1 MSHSSCLIQ
10 FIIVYTKKC
19 SPSIKGSAPLKR
31 ADLDQF
37 QVFHHHG
44 MMPVYQ
50 VLLHITGMNQTEG
63 VIKYT
68 LEYSV
73 SAPPAD
79 DLTCLNSWR
88 SILHELHLV
97 GQSPDL
103 YQGYGYGNL
112 SQRRSSETDEFVITA
127 SQTGQYRVLT
137 AEQYVAIE
145 DCCVE
150 RNRVRAKGAMPPSS
164 EAMSHAIIYQLS
176 PATQCVMH
184 IHDQRLWHYALEND
198 MPATGSQVEFG
209 TVSMAQE
216 IERLMRE
223 AELVNTGLL
232 AMAGH
237 EDGLISFGDSVNQAG
252 FRLLKLWLAA
262 RGYL

>member
-1 MSHSSCLIQ
+1 M
-10 FIIVYTKKC
+10 
-19 SPSIKGSAPLKR
+19 R
-31 ADLDQF
+31 DDLDQF
-37 QVFHHHG
+37 QVFYHHG

-50 VLLHITGMNQTEG
+50 VLLDITGMNQAEG

-68 LEYSV
+68 LEYTV

-79 DLTCLNSWR
+79 DLACLNSWR

-127 SQTGQYRVLT
+127 SQTGQDRVLS
-137 AEQYVAIE
+137 ARQYVAIE
-145 DCCVE
+145 DCCIE
-150 RNRVRAKGAMPPSS
+150 LNRVRASGAMPPSS
-164 EAMSHAIIYQLS
+164 EAMSHAMIYQLS

-184 IHDQRLWHYALEND
+184 IHDQRLWHYALENG
-198 MPATGSQVEFG
+198 MPATAVQVEFG
-209 TVSMAQE
+209 TVSMAKE

-223 AELVNTGLL
+223 GGLAKVGVL

-237 EDGLISFGDSVNQAG
+237 EDGLISFGESVNEAG
-252 FRLLKLWLAA
+252 LRLLKLWLAA